1 MRSLPFRVICLLGMN
16 DGVFPRRENS
26 VEFDLMAGAWRP
38 GDPSKG
44 DEDRYL
50 MLETLLCTRQA
61 LYISYS
67 GRSLKD
73 NSECQPSVLLREL
86 LDFVDGECRQDSNA
100 CQSVSQRLTTQHP
113 MQAFSANNYYPQA
126 RSYDSYWCEVAN
138 RIRQA
143 VITREI
149 AELVGGAAALE

>member
-1 MRSLPFRVICLLGMN
+1 MI
-16 DGVFPRRENS
+16 GVFLEETKNH

-73 NSECQPSVLLREL
+73 NSECQPSVLVAEL
-86 LDFVDGECRQDSNA
+86 LDFVDIQFPQTGRRLS
-100 CQSVSQRLTTQHP
+100 QSLTRQHP
-113 MQAFSANNYYPQA
+113 MQAFAASNYQPET
-126 RSYDSYWCEVAN
+126 RSYDSYWCEIAN
-138 RIRQA
+138 RLQQ
-143 VITREI
+143 VITP
-149 AELVGGAAALE
+149 AEVTQWPDTPI